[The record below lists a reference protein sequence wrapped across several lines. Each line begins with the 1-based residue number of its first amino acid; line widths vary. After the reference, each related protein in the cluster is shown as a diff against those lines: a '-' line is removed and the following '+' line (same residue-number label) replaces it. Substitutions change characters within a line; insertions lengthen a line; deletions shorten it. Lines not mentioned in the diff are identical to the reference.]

1 MVFQNIVTGMQTL
14 LIVTEIMVLLKRKC
28 CFETPITFHEI
39 KSNENQAFGCISVL
53 EN

>member
-1 MVFQNIVTGMQTL
+1 MKSIVIGMQTL
-14 LIVTEIMVLLKRKC
+14 LIVTKIMVLLKGKC

-39 KSNENQAFGCISVL
+39 KSNVNQAFGCVSVL